1 MRERRRGRKTLR
13 MSEWE
18 WQHCLECFCLHR
30 LIFVVGFHSSP
41 FSYLPLTERN
51 EKEDSQWGYLVARM
65 LCLCISIW
73 VCAGGFPSSRWWEN
87 AGQGFLF
94 FKSCHF
100 LLLTLL
106 SVANAWQTRSR
117 NVWESIRDYRQQR
130 MKTYKVFHT
139 WCQDP
144 VPSPYSSPLLGSQGL
159 QQPECLPEG
168 QSHSGRTAAALLWC
182 LCVVTSCLTSTLIN
196 FVNDRSMWARRRVG
210 CFKITTYWLDW
221 AWTGFPITQCSNRLL
236 EPI

>member
-30 LIFVVGFHSSP
+30 LIFVVGFCSSP

-73 VCAGGFPSSRWWEN
+73 VCASGFPSSRWWEN

-94 FKSCHF
+94 FKSRLF

-106 SVANAWQTRSR
+106 SAANAWQTRSR

-139 WCQDP
+139 RCQDP
-144 VPSPYSSPLLGSQGL
+144 PPPPLPLRLSPPGEPGVATAWMSAWRPVAQRAH
-159 QQPECLPEG
+159 
-168 QSHSGRTAAALLWC
+168 HSGTTLMS
-182 LCVVTSCLTSTLIN
+182 LCGDFMPHVHTH
-196 FVNDRSMWARRRVG
+196 
-210 CFKITTYWLDW
+210 
-221 AWTGFPITQCSNRLL
+221 
-236 EPI
+236 